1 MLKKLTAAGILAA
14 TATGVVLLG
23 GPANADL
30 LAVHR
35 TAVPATDP
43 INGCYYGQ
51 VYYQPAWCT
60 QGAPT
65 VTVYPGVPAY
75 PGYPAYPG
83 HPGYYGWHHRHYWP
97 GRAYFRR

>member
-30 LAVHR
+30 LAAHR
-35 TAVPATDP
+35 TAVPANP
-43 INGCYYGQ
+43 IAGCYYGQ

-60 QGAPT
+60 NAPPI
-65 VTVYPGVPAY
+65 TVYPNYPTY
-75 PGYPAYPG
+75 PGY
-83 HPGYYGWHHRHYWP
+83 HYGWDRWHNRNYGP
-97 GRAYFRR
+97 GQVYFRR